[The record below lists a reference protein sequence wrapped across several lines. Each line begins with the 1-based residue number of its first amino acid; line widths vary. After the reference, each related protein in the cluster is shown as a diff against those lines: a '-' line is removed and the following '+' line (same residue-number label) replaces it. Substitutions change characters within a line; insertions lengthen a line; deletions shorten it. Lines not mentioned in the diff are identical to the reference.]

1 MPTMPTI
8 PRAMPATRS
17 MHSNVPGRRPAT
29 RASGQTARAHAAAA
43 GSMMTRARVDV
54 DGLLPMR
61 LATLAPGRAHGL
73 TCARVD
79 RAFSA
84 ISRASGGGREDWE
97 DLFAEFERQASE
109 ADAEASIPRAK
120 VRALERALARG
131 RRQVQVRDLCRE
143 LEMERDE
150 ILGWL
155 KRNGHRAPE
164 LAKRYS
170 EELANEDAA
179 REEREREREEREQAR
194 KKREAEASFKPKT
207 GPGGMPAYKT
217 YKKTRLG
224 AANIDTLE
232 KVYAMTQYPDDSMVE
247 SIQRATK
254 LPPSKIIGWFKE
266 RRQGQKRASA
276 RQEPTERRSEQR
288 GTQRGTTGGYS
299 YTRRSD
305 DTDGPGMRS
314 GNSRDSYGGR
324 SQSRDRRDSS
334 TDWNSY

>member
-1 MPTMPTI
+1 MRSNAPCRRHPT
-8 PRAMPATRS
+8 R
-17 MHSNVPGRRPAT
+17 V
-29 RASGQTARAHAAAA
+29 SGQTARVHAAAA
-43 GSMMTRARVDV
+43 GSMHARVDV
-54 DGLLPMR
+54 VVGRLSMR
-61 LATLAPGRAHGL
+61 FATLAPD
-73 TCARVD
+73 RV
-79 RAFSA
+79 RGSKCERVH
-84 ISRASGGGREDWE
+84 RASITIARASGGGGGREDWE

-164 LAKRYS
+164 LAKRYA

-207 GPGGMPAYKT
+207 GPGGMPAYKS

-247 SIQRATK
+247 SIQRATR
-254 LPPSKIIGWFKE
+254 LPPSKIIAWFKE
-266 RRQGQKRASA
+266 KRQGQKRARG

-288 GTQRGTTGGYS
+288 GTTGGYS
-299 YTRRSD
+299 YTRRS

-324 SQSRDRRDSS
+324 SQSRDQRDSS

>member
-1 MPTMPTI
+1 M
-8 PRAMPATRS
+8 R
-17 MHSNVPGRRPAT
+17 SNVPGRRAPT
-29 RASGQTARAHAAAA
+29 RASGQTARAHAAA
-43 GSMMTRARVDV
+43 GSMMRARVDV
-54 DGLLPMR
+54 DRRLPMR
-61 LATLAPGRAHGL
+61 LATLAPGRANGL
-73 TCARVD
+73 MCARVD
-79 RAFSA
+79 RASSA
-84 ISRASGGGREDWE
+84 ISRASGGGGGPEDWE

-164 LAKRYS
+164 LAKRYA

-247 SIQRATK
+247 SIQRATR

-305 DTDGPGMRS
+305 TDVRSDTDGPGMRS

>member
-1 MPTMPTI
+1 
-8 PRAMPATRS
+8 
-17 MHSNVPGRRPAT
+17 
-29 RASGQTARAHAAAA
+29 
-43 GSMMTRARVDV
+43 
-54 DGLLPMR
+54 MR
-61 LATLAPGRAHGL
+61 LATLAPGRANGL
-73 TCARVD
+73 MCARVD
-79 RAFSA
+79 RASSA
-84 ISRASGGGREDWE
+84 ISRASGGGGGGGREDWE

-164 LAKRYS
+164 LAKRYA

-247 SIQRATK
+247 SIQRATR
-254 LPPSKIIGWFKE
+254 LPPSKIIAWFKE

-305 DTDGPGMRS
+305 TDGPGMRS
-314 GNSRDSYGGR
+314 GTSRDSYGGR